1 MSGCLIIHGFTG
13 GPYEVEPLADHLH
26 QVTDWEI
33 VSPRLPGHGL
43 GENGKELELT
53 KVTYQEWI
61 QTCEQ
66 AYLDLKKRHEKI
78 YLIGFSMGGM
88 ISAYLAGKYSCEKL
102 VLLSTSRKYIS
113 IPRMALDIIGFGQK
127 ALQRKLKTDPLF
139 VHYMG
144 KYGSVP
150 IRATLEFLKCMRF
163 TKPYLKKVHCPVF
176 IAQGMQDGLVPYK
189 TVHYLD
195 KEIPGET
202 EIIYYYDS
210 KHLICLGEDK
220 EVVIDGVHR
229 FLMRPTI
236 TKNALA
242 MS

>member
-88 ISAYLAGKYSCEKL
+88 ISAFFSWKVFLREAC
-102 VLLSTSRKYIS
+102 T
-113 IPRMALDIIGFGQK
+113 
-127 ALQRKLKTDPLF
+127 F
-139 VHYMG
+139 VDFKEVHKHPANGVRYHWLWTE
-144 KYGSVP
+144 S
-150 IRATLEFLKCMRF
+150 F
-163 TKPYLKKVHCPVF
+163 TKKAKN
-176 IAQGMQDGLVPYK
+176 
-189 TVHYLD
+189 
-195 KEIPGET
+195 
-202 EIIYYYDS
+202 
-210 KHLICLGEDK
+210 
-220 EVVIDGVHR
+220 
-229 FLMRPTI
+229 RPTI
-236 TKNALA
+236 RSLYGKVWFCTN
-242 MS
+242 